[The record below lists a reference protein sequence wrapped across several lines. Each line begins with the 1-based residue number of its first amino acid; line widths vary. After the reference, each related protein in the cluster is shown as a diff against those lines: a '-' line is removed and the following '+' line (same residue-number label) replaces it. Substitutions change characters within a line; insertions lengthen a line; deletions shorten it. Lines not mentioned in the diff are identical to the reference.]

1 MQQNDR
7 FHSAFYL
14 RARYNKST
22 QTLMQSHVPQQ
33 GPSLYVS
40 GDLARSTLL
49 CVCGPCAK
57 RAGFPQ
63 GNQFINQAL
72 QKPLLAHPSQIL
84 KTDRGPTT
92 LQQEAQEGQVQ
103 TEGGGGREALKA
115 PGSCLE
121 IVNSRSTPTA
131 WKPNTQLL
139 TWVGF
144 C

>member
-1 MQQNDR
+1 
-7 FHSAFYL
+7 
-14 RARYNKST
+14 
-22 QTLMQSHVPQQ
+22 MQSHVPQQ
-33 GPSLYVS
+33 GPRLYVS
-40 GDLARSTLL
+40 GDLAISTLL

-103 TEGGGGREALKA
+103 TEGGGGRQALKA
-115 PGSCLE
+115 LGNSKQPFHTNSLE
-121 IVNSRSTPTA
+121 AKHTTA
-131 WKPNTQLL
+131 HLGWILL
-139 TWVGF
+139 NQY
-144 C
+144 